1 MEKKNIKNIQTI
13 QDNHEFFLVDAGCA
27 NGNFIN
33 KSTFEAT
40 LKMSLSESIGQKGE
54 PGPIGEKGFK
64 GNRGKIG
71 DMGDIGEKGTI
82 GNVGLLGVRGETGE
96 KGEKGRIGGVG
107 EVGQQGRKGYK
118 GTIGDTG
125 IKGSVGIIGEVGEPG
140 YKGFRGNKGIF
151 GEIGERGESGMIP
164 PENAERGDTGDVGNN
179 ATFGPRGNRGQTGD
193 NGSVGEVGM
202 RGERG
207 VPATKQGII
216 DHNLF
221 GSNVIR
227 NYTDLN
233 VSSLDSVNLSLFLEN
248 DKPKFKFF
256 RILLEIPTHDNLFSN
271 DKLHVINLC
280 IPGSITKFRPI
291 VVGTSPI
298 VWLRSNNTIIS
309 NSVMDRHLIGTP
321 RNIMMKHNSENK
333 SIKFFV
339 TTTNSGIQNVDSK
352 IYFKIAKIFGTN
364 DI

>member
-1 MEKKNIKNIQTI
+1 MEKKNIQNIETI
-13 QDNHEFFLVDAGCA
+13 QDDHEFFLVDSGCA
-27 NGNFIN
+27 SENFID

-54 PGPIGEKGFK
+54 PGQTGEKGFK
-64 GNRGKIG
+64 GNRGKTG

-96 KGEKGRIGGVG
+96 KGAKGRIGDAG
-107 EVGQQGRKGYK
+107 EVGKRGRKGYK
-118 GTIGDTG
+118 GAIGNTG
-125 IKGSVGIIGEVGEPG
+125 IKGNTGIVGDVGESG
-140 YKGFRGNKGIF
+140 YKGFRGNQGNA
-151 GEIGERGESGMIP
+151 GEPGERGDIGITP
-164 PENAERGDTGDVGNN
+164 QENAERGDKGNVGSN
-179 ATFGPRGNRGQTGD
+179 ATFGLRGNRGQTGD

-207 VPATKQGII
+207 VPAIKEGII
-216 DHNLF
+216 EHNLF
-221 GSNVIR
+221 GANVIR

-233 VSSLDSVNLSLFLEN
+233 VTSSDSVDLSLFLKN

-256 RILLEIPTHDNLFSN
+256 RLLLEIPTHDNLFSS
-271 DKLHVINLC
+271 DKLYVINLC
-280 IPGSITKFRPI
+280 IPGPITKFRPI
-291 VVGTSPI
+291 IIGSCPI

-309 NSVMDRHLIGTP
+309 NSVIDRHLIGTP

-339 TTTNSGIQNVDSK
+339 TTTNSGIQNIDSK
-352 IYFKIAKIFGTN
+352 IYFKISKIFGTN